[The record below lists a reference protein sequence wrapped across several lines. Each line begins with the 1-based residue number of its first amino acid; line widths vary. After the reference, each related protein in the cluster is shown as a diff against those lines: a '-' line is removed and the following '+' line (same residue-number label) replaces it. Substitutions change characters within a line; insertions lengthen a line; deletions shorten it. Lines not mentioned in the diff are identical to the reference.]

1 MKNIKGI
8 VKVKAIQD
16 NNKTIISVSDEAG
29 GIDKEI
35 KDNIF
40 KELKTTKGEKGT
52 GFGLYYSNTMIE
64 SSFKGRMYFET
75 QEGVG
80 TTFYIEIPN
89 NKEGM

>member
-1 MKNIKGI
+1 
-8 VKVKAIQD
+8 
-16 NNKTIISVSDEAG
+16 
-29 GIDKEI
+29 
-35 KDNIF
+35 
-40 KELKTTKGEKGT
+40 
-52 GFGLYYSNTMIE
+52 MIE

>member
-1 MKNIKGI
+1 M
-8 VKVKAIQD
+8 A
-16 NNKTIISVSDEAG
+16 NKLYLNRDVMDVYLSGKSLNDSIREVY
-29 GIDKEI
+29 DKEI